1 MGIPS
6 IHAWDFVGGKVSG
19 AAPLHRAQGR
29 GQSCSP
35 EEAGIWLRLGLQDQD
50 RGVAGQEWPGS
61 PSVLSHL
68 SCDEALSL
76 SSVSVHHALPDVVLP
91 MAPHHAHVPLTP
103 LSAPPVSP
111 GSNE

>member
-1 MGIPS
+1 M
-6 IHAWDFVGGKVSG
+6 AEAG
-19 AAPLHRAQGR
+19 AAGPGQGGCRAGM
-29 GQSCSP
+29 
-35 EEAGIWLRLGLQDQD
+35 AW
-50 RGVAGQEWPGS
+50 V

-76 SSVSVHHALPDVVLP
+76 SSASVHHALPDVVLP